1 MALPTRAP
9 VRVAV
14 KIEEAS
20 EIDLSAVP
28 HYEATPTPIKTEE
41 IVKIEIDEN
50 PRFPT
55 SAKSQPSE
63 AVTYALSSVRPKRS
77 YPVFKSTIVK
87 AAEAKQVWSK
97 QATSFR
103 VRIPPMFC
111 VHLHTPLTMLTN
123 PREVANGAASGTN
136 AGTTTIRTRHTAKAH
151 IAPRAAPRWEASGPA
166 NAESS
171 WSGNVTSAE
180 TQGTTG

>member
-9 VRVAV
+9 ARVAV

-28 HYEATPTPIKTEE
+28 HYETTPAPIKTELEATAAVKTEE
-41 IVKIEIDEN
+41 IVKIEIDEI

-63 AVTYALSSVRPKRS
+63 TVTHAPSSVKPGKS
-77 YPVFKSTIVK
+77 YPVFKSTLVK

-97 QATSFR
+97 QASSFR
-103 VRIPPMFC
+103 VCFSPC
-111 VHLHTPLTMLTN
+111 SAHTHSDTN
-123 PREVANGAASGTN
+123 Q
-136 AGTTTIRTRHTAKAH
+136 
-151 IAPRAAPRWEASGPA
+151 
-166 NAESS
+166 
-171 WSGNVTSAE
+171 
-180 TQGTTG
+180 TQGSRKWRCFRYQCRHDND